1 MAKSNQLC
9 YLIAQ
14 TENCAAQLSS
24 LLVLLY
30 GNDCKTF
37 NSLFEHDRDN
47 VLWLDSDLATR
58 VDKGF
63 NGKSGGCSDYAHDVT
78 RAAW

>member
-9 YLIAQ
+9 YPIEE

-30 GNDCKTF
+30 GNGCKTF
-37 NSLFEHDRDN
+37 NSLFERDRDN
-47 VLWLDSDLATR
+47 ILWLASDLATR
-58 VDKGF
+58 IDRGL
-63 NGKSGGCSDYAHDVT
+63 NGKSGG
-78 RAAW
+78 RNE